1 MKVFKK
7 LATLS
12 MALLMVFGVSAFAA
26 CDKED
31 TSTNSST
38 TESTTSVENST
49 ASESTGNSE
58 STSSVE
64 NSSTSENEK
73 TYTCYEFVVVTADG
87 TKVGEGY
94 SVQLCIVDEN
104 GDLGSCLRPVE
115 VVNGVCVYNISNIA
129 APGVY
134 EAHVL
139 DEEYN
144 TVELKETVRTAPDA
158 FGEYTLTLAE

>member
-12 MALLMVFGVSAFAA
+12 MAVLMAFGVSAFVA
-26 CDKED
+26 CNGGTD
-31 TSTNSST
+31 S
-38 TESTTSVENST
+38 ST
-49 ASESTGNSE
+49 ASET
-58 STSSVE
+58 
-64 NSSTSENEK
+64 EK
-73 TYTCYEFVVVTADG
+73 TYTCYEFVVVNADG

-94 SVQLCIVDEN
+94 QVQVCIVDEN
-104 GDLGSCLRPVE
+104 GETGICLRPIA
-115 VVNGVCVYNISNIA
+115 VVDGICVYNIANIT

-139 DEEYN
+139 FTDEEGN
-144 TVELKETVRTAPDA
+144 SSTVELQETVRTSADA